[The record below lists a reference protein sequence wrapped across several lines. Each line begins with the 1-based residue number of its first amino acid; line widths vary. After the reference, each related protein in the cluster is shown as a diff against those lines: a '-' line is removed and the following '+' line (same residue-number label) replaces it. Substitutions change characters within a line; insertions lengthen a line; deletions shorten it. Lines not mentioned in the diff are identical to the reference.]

1 MAVLRRG
8 EWVVNSGP
16 AVLLLV
22 VLIVSQRRRARA
34 MEEFQASVGVGDEII
49 TTSGLYGRI
58 LASDD
63 TASPLTSTSR
73 SAGSPR
79 RFAASARCMMMSLSS
94 RISLMSSFSG
104 G

>member
-1 MAVLRRG
+1 M
-8 EWVVNSGP
+8 NSGNAASLLILLLP
-16 AVLLLV
+16 LLLLV

-63 TASPLTSTSR
+63 TVVSLEIAQGVVVRLD
-73 SAGSPR
+73 R
-79 RFAASARCMMMSLSS
+79 RAIGLRVADTTTGPATGR
-94 RISLMSSFSG
+94 
-104 G
+104 